1 MEAVAMS
8 KRTIV
13 LICIA
18 LALVWGGTAWI
29 INTQTH
35 KLRREL
41 QTRIRLIS
49 HYENLKGQWSPKSQ
63 HNLQKRLKTLLRLY
77 RVKPD
82 ISRRG
87 GRKIY
92 NFMLSEKSADTVLNK
107 ILNMPLLLLRFEVE
121 KADATHLKVR
131 LEVPL

>member
-13 LICIA
+13 LICMA

-35 KLRREL
+35 KLRKEL

-49 HYENLKGQWSPKSQ
+49 HYESLKGQWSQKSQ